1 MGIHEECGV
10 FGVFSETPFPAAQV
24 CYYGLYALQH
34 RGQESCGIV
43 VNDDRLF
50 FPYKELG
57 LVGEAFTKE
66 RLAGFP
72 DGGMAVAH
80 TRYGTTGGTNRANC
94 QPIVVNHQKGRMALA
109 HNGNLSNA
117 AALRSELELSGA
129 IFHSTSDT
137 ETIAYIITKERLG
150 APSIEEAVSRAMDR
164 LEGAYSLVIL
174 SPQKLICVRDPHG
187 FRPLC
192 FGQTPEGVFAVASE
206 SCALTAVGA
215 TLIRDVEPGEILI
228 FGKDGMISRREHCR
242 TKERKCCIF
251 EYIYFARPDSVID
264 SVPVQQARI
273 RAGEIL
279 AQTHP
284 TAADIVVGVPDSG
297 LDAAIGYSR
306 VSGIP
311 YGIGLIKN
319 KYIGRTFISPNNRT
333 DQVRIKLSAI
343 RHTVENKRVVL
354 IDDSIVRGTTLKSI
368 VSLLREAGA
377 KEIHVRVAAPPF
389 LHPCYYGTDIDS
401 EEHLIANRHTVS
413 EIKTALGADSLGYF
427 PLDRLS
433 ELAPS
438 GYCDACFSGRYPT
451 AIPQGTRKDR
461 FERRISEID
470 P

>member
-1 MGIHEECGV
+1 MSVHEECGV
-10 FGVFSETPFPAAQV
+10 FGVFSATPFPAAQY

-43 VNDDRLF
+43 VNDDGLF
-50 FPYKELG
+50 FPYKALG

-72 DGGMAVAH
+72 YGNMAVAH
-80 TRYGTTGGTNRANC
+80 TRYGTTGGTNQSNC

-117 AALRSELELSGA
+117 AALRNELELSGA

-137 ETIAYIITKERLG
+137 ETIAYIITKERLC
-150 APSIEEAVSRAMDR
+150 ASSVEEAVSRAMDR
-164 LEGAYSLVIL
+164 LEGAYSLVIM

-192 FGQTPEGVFAVASE
+192 FGQTPEGRFAVASE
-206 SCALTAVGA
+206 SCALAAVGA
-215 TLIRDVEPGEILI
+215 KRIRDVAPGEIII
-228 FGKDGMISRREHCR
+228 FSKNGAVSRREHCG
-242 TKERKCCIF
+242 TKEQKLCIF

-279 AQTHP
+279 AEKYPAQ
-284 TAADIVVGVPDSG
+284 ADIVVGVPDSG
-297 LDAAIGYSR
+297 LDAAVGYSR
-306 VSGIP
+306 ASGIP

-319 KYIGRTFISPNNRT
+319 KYIGRTFISPDDRT

-343 RHTVENKRVVL
+343 RHTLENKRVVL

-368 VSLLREAGA
+368 VSLIREAGA
-377 KEIHVRVAAPPF
+377 KEIRVMVAAPPF

-401 EEHLIANRHTVS
+401 EDRLIANRHTVS
-413 EIKTALGADSLGYF
+413 EIKTMIGADFLGYF
-427 PLDRLS
+427 PLECLS
-433 ELAPS
+433 ELTVS

-451 AIPQGTRKDR
+451 SIPKNTRKDR
-461 FERRISEID
+461 FERRLSD
-470 P
+470 PEQ